1 MYHVTCMVRKGV
13 TGMGKKIIG
22 FLLTFIICIG
32 VLPVTTLADSAKPV
46 IKNAHYVNISKDSI
60 YSIEFTDSDSITMA
74 DVFLI
79 GPEIKEGQDVSALTI
94 VLNGKTYPVYAMS
107 PIDLEKSNIASGSW
121 KVTNKTFAE
130 LDKAPAAGKKAGLV
144 IGTCC
149 DGDENLTFS
158 DICWFKV
165 PKLKIKLT
173 LKKVTVRKSKDLKIT
188 ATLKLNGKVAK
199 GKRLG
204 FWFNGKTYKAK
215 TNSKGVAKITIKK
228 NKLKKFKVGKKVT
241 YKVTYGSKTVKK
253 KVKVKK

>member
-32 VLPVTTLADSAKPV
+32 ALPVTTLADSAKPV
-46 IKNAHYVNISKDSI
+46 IKNAHYVNIEKAST

-79 GPEIKEGQDVSALTI
+79 GPEIKEGEDISALTI
-94 VLNGKTYPVYAMS
+94 VLGGKTYPVYAMS
-107 PIDLEKSNIASGSW
+107 PVDLEKSKIASGSW
-121 KVTNKTFAE
+121 KVHKKTFAE
-130 LDKAPAAGKKAGLV
+130 LEKAPAAGKTAGFV

-158 DICWFKV
+158 DVCWFKV

-173 LKKVTVRKSKDLKIT
+173 LNKVTVRKSKNLKIT
-188 ATLKLNGKVAK
+188 ATLRFSGKPIQ
-199 GKRLG
+199 GKRLT
-204 FWFNGKTYKAK
+204 FSFNGKKYKAK
-215 TNSKGVAKITIKK
+215 TNKKGVAKITVKK
-228 NKLKKFKVGKKVT
+228 NVLKKLKVGKKVT
-241 YKVTYGSKTVKK
+241 YKVTYGNKTVKK
-253 KVKVKK
+253 TVKVKK